1 MSRRIITVFFTALFL
16 LMLGACTQERTSGV
30 GLVLPEGTVED
41 GKATFVELG
50 CVYCHSVPNVE
61 LAEAEFPI
69 EEEPLLV
76 LGGKVHKVKTYG
88 ELVTSIVNPDH
99 VIATMYRERLKSYEV
114 EDEDIVSPM
123 PIFNDEMTVSQL
135 IDLVTFL
142 DAHYEK
148 MLPQYI
154 SHRHGFGN
162 Y

>member
-1 MSRRIITVFFTALFL
+1 MISFACLVL
-16 LMLGACTQERTSGV
+16 LTGCTPERTSGV

-61 LAEAEFPI
+61 LATAEFPL

-88 ELVTSIVNPDH
+88 ELVTSIVNPEH
-99 VIATMYRERLKSYEV
+99 VIAQVYMERLKSHEV
-114 EDEDIVSPM
+114 DVNDVTTPM
-123 PIFNDEMTVSQL
+123 PTFNDEMTVSQL

-142 DAHYEK
+142 DANYEK
-148 MLPQYI
+148 LLPQYI
-154 SHRHGFGN
+154 SHRHGYGN